1 MRIKQITTTNVRIP
15 YAAPV
20 GPYIGRR
27 SVGGHGTLG
36 AGGLI
41 VKIETDTGII
51 GWGEGTGKFETNPNT
66 ILAVHRVANIEG
78 ALAAMELA
86 GINKGPM

>member
-27 SVGGHGTLG
+27 SVGGHGDIQPCG
-36 AGGLI
+36 SEI
-41 VKIETDTGII
+41 YHICIQ
-51 GWGEGTGKFETNPNT
+51 
-66 ILAVHRVANIEG
+66 
-78 ALAAMELA
+78 
-86 GINKGPM
+86 KGYHY